1 MKTWLCLTRFLQ
13 ILLVAGVLAAPL
25 PPVQAQA
32 GPLSENAG
40 DEGRFV
46 SIDFNNVDIRVF
58 IKFVS
63 ELTGKNFIIDDRV
76 KGKVTVISPEKISI
90 REAYQVFESV
100 LEVHGFTTVPSGRII
115 KIVSSPEARSK
126 SVETLLLQEAGDARD
141 HVVTRIIPLK
151 YADPEAIRR
160 LFAPLISKNSVMLA
174 YAPTGMIVVTDV
186 ASNIQRLL
194 RIIEVVD
201 VPGTGREISVV
212 HLKYADSVKFERI
225 ISSVFQPTAASKG
238 KKAENVRLVADE
250 RTNAIVILGSVDETE
265 RVKRLID
272 LLDRETPRGK
282 GKIRV
287 FYLENASAEDLAKV
301 LQQLPGKTA
310 ADAKGKLTPA
320 VSSDVKI
327 TADKATNSL
336 IIQAE
341 KEDYK
346 LLEEIIAKLDIPRS
360 MVYIECLIME
370 VNVDKAFQIGVE
382 WQAGGST
389 NIGTRNGV
397 VGGGFSGNTGFSTL
411 TKAAS
416 TLPVLPSGFSMG
428 IFGDLIKIGD
438 KTFPSISA
446 IIEAYKKDED
456 VQILS
461 TPQILTTDNEEAKIY
476 IGANIAFQTR
486 SAAEGGTD
494 TYSSFEYKDVGISLT
509 ITPQISQDRLV
520 RLKISQEVSKLD
532 STITTDEDRPSTLK
546 RTIDTTVIAQDRST
560 VVIGGLIDD
569 TDNLTETKV
578 PLLGD
583 IPILGWLFRSKTQSR
598 VKTNLFVFMTPR
610 VIKSPAEAK
619 GIFIEKQTT
628 MDRLREDT
636 HIKQKDHLDG
646 GDAEANPTGPIRLYP
661 GGDVPATTGKPS
673 PGKP

>member
-1 MKTWLCLTRFLQ
+1 MKTWSPLLRFLP
-13 ILLVAGVLAAPL
+13 ILLVAWVLIVPL
-25 PPVQAQA
+25 PSLQAQTDPSPEA
-32 GPLSENAG
+32 DGGE
-40 DEGRFV
+40 DRFV

-90 REAYQVFESV
+90 QEAYHVFESV
-100 LEVHGFTTVPSGRII
+100 LEVHGFTTVPAGRVI

-126 SVETLLLQEAGDARD
+126 SVETLLLQEADDTRD

-212 HLKYADSVKFERI
+212 HLKYADSVKFEKI
-225 ISSVFQPTAASKG
+225 ISSVFQPTTAAKG
-238 KKAENVRLVADE
+238 KKVENVRLVADE

-287 FYLENASAEDLAKV
+287 FYLENASAEELAKV
-301 LQQLPGKTA
+301 LQQLPGKTS
-310 ADAKGKLTPA
+310 ADAKGKLSPA

-370 VNVDKAFQIGVE
+370 VNVDKTFQIGVE
-382 WQAGGST
+382 WKAGGST
-389 NIGTRNGV
+389 EIGANNSV
-397 VGGGFSGNTGFSTL
+397 FGGGFSDSNYSSINGMKTSYDSNNNPTPGS
-411 TKAAS
+411 
-416 TLPVLPSGFSMG
+416 LPKGFSMG
-428 IFGDLIKIGD
+428 IFGQAINIGGVL
-438 KTFPSISA
+438 FPNIAA
-446 IIEAYKKDED
+446 IIEAYKYDKD

-476 IGANIAFQTR
+476 IGANIPFQTR
-486 SAAEGGTD
+486 SAAENASE
-494 TYSSFEYKDVGISLT
+494 TYSSYEYKDVGTSLK

-520 RLKISQEVSKLD
+520 RLKISQEVSELESTTAD
-532 STITTDEDRPSTLK
+532 SRPTTLK

-560 VVIGGLIDD
+560 VVIGGLIK
-569 TDNLTETKV
+569 DNDVVTETKV

-583 IPILGWLFRSKTQSR
+583 IPILGWLFRSKSQDRKKS
-598 VKTNLFVFMTPR
+598 NLFVFLTPR

-619 GIFIEKQTT
+619 GIFTEKRTT
-628 MDRLREDT
+628 MDRLREGADAG
-636 HIKQKDHLDG
+636 QKDNSDP
-646 GDAEANPTGPIRLYP
+646 AVPIRLYP
-661 GGDVPATTGKPS
+661 GDDAPATTGDAS
-673 PGKP
+673 PGKL